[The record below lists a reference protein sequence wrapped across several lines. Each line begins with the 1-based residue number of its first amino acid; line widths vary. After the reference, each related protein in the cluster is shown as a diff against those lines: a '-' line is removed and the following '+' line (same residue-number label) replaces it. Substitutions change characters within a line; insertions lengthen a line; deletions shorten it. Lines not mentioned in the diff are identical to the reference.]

1 MDRRSFLFASL
12 AAAMP
17 TTASSQTSLA
27 PGQLLI
33 TGFRGTQRGDAEV
46 DRVRGML
53 EAGLCAGVIL
63 LRRNCISLE
72 QISVLSRAFRDA
84 AGDLTPIISID
95 QEGGRVARL
104 DGGNGFLN
112 WMSAREIASGGMP
125 EAEIEAYWTKRA
137 WQLSEAGI
145 NLNYAPVVDL
155 DVNPDNPVIGKL
167 GRAFG
172 SDPGQVSRMAE
183 LFVRAHRAAGVQTS
197 LKHFPGHGSSSTD
210 SHKDTA
216 DISISW
222 KEIEFE
228 PFANMM
234 RGGLVDSVMNGH
246 LVHPRFSDESWM
258 PASLSWNSV
267 KEIRQSLGFQGV
279 IITDDMQMAAVEDL
293 MPLEAAAVAAVNAG
307 NTFLIYS
314 NYRKSDKIDTVER
327 VAEALVNSLDRM
339 SPDAVAAQI
348 ALAHEFRSRLR

>member
-1 MDRRSFLFASL
+1 M
-12 AAAMP
+12 
-17 TTASSQTSLA
+17 
-27 PGQLLI
+27 
-33 TGFRGTQRGDAEV
+33 
-46 DRVRGML
+46 
-53 EAGLCAGVIL
+53 
-63 LRRNCISLE
+63 
-72 QISVLSRAFRDA
+72 
-84 AGDLTPIISID
+84 
-95 QEGGRVARL
+95 ARL

-112 WMSAREIASGGMP
+112 WMSAREISSSGMSD
-125 EAEIEAYWTKRA
+125 AEVKAYWTKRA

-172 SDPGQVSRMAE
+172 NEPGQVSRMAE
-183 LFVRAHRAAGVQTS
+183 LFIRAHRDAGVKTV

-216 DISISW
+216 DISKSW
-222 KEIEFE
+222 KENEYE

-234 RGGLVDSVMNGH
+234 RGGLVDGVMNGH

-267 KEIRQSLGFQGV
+267 KEIRQTLGFQGA
-279 IITDDMQMAAVEDL
+279 IITDDMHMAAVEDL

-327 VAEALVNSLDRM
+327 VTAALVRNLDRM
-339 SPDAVAAQI
+339 SGRSHRPNLPGTRVPI
-348 ALAHEFRSRLR
+348 AFALKFCRLAGAKTGVLLLHAGNRAHELCWPSHCIFRVADVFLADPSERLARAGGLAGAAAFFEGGARHTAWQDVVARQVRSRDF

>member
-1 MDRRSFLFASL
+1 
-12 AAAMP
+12 MP
-17 TTASSQTSLA
+17 TLASSRASLA

-33 TGFRGTQRGDAEV
+33 TGFRGTKPGDAEV

-112 WMSAREIASGGMP
+112 WMSAREIASSGMSD
-125 EAEIEAYWTKRA
+125 AEIETYWTKRA

-155 DVNPDNPVIGKL
+155 NVNPNNPVIGKL

-172 SDPGQVSRMAE
+172 SEPGQVSRMAE
-183 LFVRAHRAAGVQTS
+183 LFVRAHRAAGVKTS

-216 DISISW
+216 DISKSW

-246 LVHPRFSDESWM
+246 LMHPRFSDESWM

-267 KEIRQSLGFQGV
+267 KEIRQNLGFQGV

-314 NYRKSDKIDTVER
+314 NYRKSDKINTVER
-327 VAEALVNSLDRM
+327 VAAALFSSLDRM
-339 SPDAVAAQI
+339 SPAAVTDQI
-348 ALAHEFRSRLR
+348 TLAREFRSRLR